1 MEKTSSKFVN
11 SIIEKM
17 TEVTVGQEESIRKA
31 GEIIANSIK
40 NKGII
45 QSFGSGH
52 SYGNALEIS
61 GRAGGLI
68 QTKVINEP
76 AKGIYE
82 SVEGV
87 GKIFMRNLD
96 LRREDTLI
104 LISNSGRNPLSIEL
118 AMGAK
123 EMGVPIIVV
132 TALEVA
138 SNSTSRHSS
147 GKMLHEFADVI
158 LDNKSIYGDACIEV
172 EGLSVKIGGTSLYT
186 GSLLLDCAVMEAI
199 DILMEDGI
207 TPPIFMSANVDG
219 GPEYNQKM
227 LDKFK
232 HRLAQY

>member
-1 MEKTSSKFVN
+1 MEKTARKFSNCIVQ
-11 SIIEKM
+11 KM
-17 TEVTVGQEESIRKA
+17 MEVTIGQEENIRKA

-40 NKGII
+40 NGGII

-76 AKGIYE
+76 ARGIYE
-82 SVEGV
+82 SIEGV
-87 GKIFMRNLD
+87 GKIFMDNLD
-96 LRREDTLI
+96 LRVEDTLI

-123 EMGVPIIVV
+123 QMGVRIIVV
-132 TALEVA
+132 TALDVA
-138 SNSTSRHSS
+138 SDSTSRHSS

-158 LDNKSIYGDACIEV
+158 LDNKSIYGDACIDV
-172 EGLSVKIGGTSLYT
+172 ESLPVKVGGTSLYT
-186 GSLLLDCAVMEAI
+186 GSLLLDCAVMDAMDMLIE
-199 DILMEDGI
+199 EGI

-219 GPEYNQKM
+219 GPEYNKKM